1 MHPRQPAAEFPLLS
15 CCALTAAAK
24 APCSPSPPPLLPLS
38 LHCCGRHCVLR
49 PTEQLSVDATA
60 APALNPLHPT
70 APCLPA
76 PLSTRSRILSAQQP
90 HRAGVTDRSP
100 GKGPL
105 FSAPASA
112 AANVA
117 AAVTA
122 AALLRPPL
130 QPDPAAHPPTPSWP
144 TTDPPPLQLSATL
157 PLPTRC
163 AWCSHC
169 CCCCLAADLPCG
181 PRGYPDSAGLEPE
194 PHPPP
199 LEQPTATSAT
209 SACATASAASAL
221 ASACSRATFTPARR
235 PPPPPPLATAP
246 QPT

>member
-15 CCALTAAAK
+15 CCTLTAAAK

-70 APCLPA
+70 AHCLPA

-144 TTDPPPLQLSATL
+144 PTDPPPA
-157 PLPTRC
+157 PIIRN
-163 AWCSHC
+163 
-169 CCCCLAADLPCG
+169 
-181 PRGYPDSAGLEPE
+181 
-194 PHPPP
+194 
-199 LEQPTATSAT
+199 
-209 SACATASAASAL
+209 AASAYPL
-221 ASACSRATFTPARR
+221 RLVFSLLLLLPRRGSTLRAPRLPRQCRARAGTSSPATRAAHGHFCHQR
-235 PPPPPPLATAP
+235 LCYC
-246 QPT
+246 